1 MFKKII
7 GLIMFITLFLQMG
20 GLWTSLKIQQRI
32 HHWEI
37 LERIESDPQNLV
49 TIVMPLNEYESCL
62 VESDEVLWHGEMYD
76 VKSEI
81 RKGEL
86 VELLVFPDKEEDR
99 ILSRLTKLE
108 ESQSARKNSET
119 LLNALSRMLYL
130 VPNQDNYCFSERFDY
145 QANYLYLVQATS
157 NHTTPDHGPPES

>member
-1 MFKKII
+1 
-7 GLIMFITLFLQMG
+7 MFITLFLQMG

-81 RKGEL
+81 RKGAL

-108 ESQSARKNSET
+108 ESHPSRKNSET
-119 LLNALSRMLYL
+119 FLNDLTRLLYL
-130 VPNQDNYCFSERFDY
+130 VPNQDMHLFCERIDY
-145 QANYLYLVQATS
+145 QANYRHLLKETS
-157 NHTTPDHGPPES
+157 NHTTPDHGPPKS